1 MLTRLKLVS
10 WLAQTVNSGCG
21 STKVVIFVAIR
32 QMDTNFWQ
40 VEELVQKDVDFIRV
54 QSKVKI
60 EVGQHNFPADWFP
73 CGSIFDE

>member
-1 MLTRLKLVS
+1 
-10 WLAQTVNSGCG
+10 
-21 STKVVIFVAIR
+21 
-32 QMDTNFWQ
+32 MDTNFWQ